1 MNKTWLVFRHE
12 FVTTITRK
20 SFLLITF
27 GLPILAVL
35 VFIVISLIRGG
46 DVPGS
51 NIIAGVDEEQ
61 EIEVEGYLDLSGFI
75 TEIPGDLPVDT
86 LVAFEE
92 EGAARE
98 ALNAGEITAYYIIPE
113 DYIETGNLFYVY
125 PSVAPLDS
133 DSQDWMMRWALLVN
147 MLGGDVQLAQ
157 KVWNPMEL
165 EVHNLDPTPEFDRY
179 SEEDCSR
186 PGYACESNALVQM
199 IPMATIILIYIFI
212 AGGASMLLRNVANE
226 KQNRMIEILMTS
238 VNPRQMFTGKII
250 GLGIASLIPTLVWVG
265 TSFTLLQVGAGALN
279 LPEEF
284 SLPLSFLIGW
294 LLFFLLG
301 YALYA
306 SLMAGVGA
314 LAPNLKEANQA
325 IGLIMLPM
333 VIGYMLSILPPT
345 IEAPHD
351 GLALG
356 LSLFPLTAPFAMV
369 MRLVIG
375 GVPAWQIVLS
385 AGLLIASIIFVVR
398 GAARTFRAQSLL
410 SGQPFTVRRYIS
422 TLVGKS

>member
-1 MNKTWLVFRHE
+1 MKKTWLVFRHE
-12 FVTTITRK
+12 FITTVTRK
-20 SFLLITF
+20 SFLLVTF
-27 GLPILAVL
+27 GLPLLAVVIL
-35 VFIVISLIRGG
+35 IVISLFIGRNAS
-46 DVPGS
+46 GS
-51 NIIAGVDEEQ
+51 NIPMGVEEEQ
-61 EIEVEGYLDLSGFI
+61 ALKEEGYIDRSGLLV
-75 TEIPGDLPVDT
+75 EIPGDLPVGT
-86 LVAFEE
+86 LVEFDDEKSAEE
-92 EGAARE
+92 AIA
-98 ALNAGEITAYYIIPE
+98 AGEISAYYIVPD
-113 DYIETGNLFYVY
+113 DYLVTGDIYYVY
-125 PSVAPLDS
+125 PSVTPLSS
-133 DSQDWMMRWALLVN
+133 DGQDWVMRWALLVN
-147 MLGGDVQLAQ
+147 MLGGKAQLAQ
-157 KVWNPMEL
+157 KVWNPMDL
-165 EVHNLDPTPEFDRY
+165 DVHNLDPSPGYDRY
-179 SEEDCSR
+179 AEEDCSR

-199 IPMATIILIYIFI
+199 IPVATIVLIYVFI

-238 VNPRQMFTGKII
+238 VNPSQMFTGKII

-265 TSFTLLQVGAGALN
+265 TSFTLLGVGGSTLN

-284 SLPLSFLIGW
+284 TLPFSILVGW
-294 LLFFLLG
+294 LIFFLLG

-375 GVPAWQIVLS
+375 DVPAWQIVIS
-385 AGLLIASIIFVVR
+385 AGLLIVSIAFVVR
-398 GAARTFRAQSLL
+398 SVARTFRAQSLL
-410 SGQPFTVRRYIS
+410 SGQPFTARRYFS
-422 TLVGKS
+422 TLMGKS